1 MSRVIAIKLIAAS
14 VVLFILPLFTLKAFA
29 QGETTSAIVGQVSDA
44 SGAAV
49 PGATVTVH
57 NTETGL
63 QRIATT
69 DDSGRFNFPQLKPG
83 TYTVR
88 VEGQGFDP
96 QQIGAVTS
104 SLGQKQTVD
113 FILKIAQA
121 RESIEVSGEAVI
133 LSPENANTATTLDAP
148 ALENLPNPGGDLT
161 YPLQFAAGAL
171 INTAGSS
178 NDFVGGTNGY
188 GNVEFNGL
196 PALANGYIVD
206 GLESNDPLT
215 NLNSGLSTNL
225 VLGLNSI
232 SEVTVNTLSY
242 AVDQGRYGASQ
253 VDYVTKSGSNQFHGN
268 LYELWNS
275 SILNAADYFT
285 NALPGRQK
293 PGANVNHFGGS
304 LGGPIVHD
312 KLFFFFDSEWV
323 RIALPIVTPTIVPSL
338 AFQGYVLGQLQDGE
352 PDPNHPGQYVYP
364 PSPQSINFYKQMFGL
379 YGNTNGAAARVLGC
393 PYDVGMAAPAIP
405 NDGNYCAN
413 SQSVSHSSDDHEQVQ
428 TLRIDYNINEKDTTW
443 YRLQS
448 DTGVQAAYT
457 DPINAVFDSVS
468 PQPLYSFAAGYTHV
482 FSQNLV
488 NYFNPAFSWY
498 GSLFAPADFQKTLAA
513 FPIVLQGTG
522 ANAFTTVGG
531 LDNTWVQGRR
541 ASRFFI
547 NDNLAWS
554 HGAHEF
560 RFGTN
565 TRLLRL
571 NDYDFG
577 EGSVPTVTYANLEQ
591 YIYGVAN
598 TATETFPT
606 SANEPFNF
614 LNLDLYAQDT
624 WKVTKK
630 LTWTFGIRDTF
641 NSNPLNPHD
650 QIARLSGSFDSISH
664 NVNQPLNAT
673 IQTGLGNVFSSTPL
687 AILQPRTAI
696 AWQFEPKTVLRAGF
710 GIFSDLLPGSIADVV
725 GVNPPYV
732 KTFQGGLLGTVG
744 KSGSAGCDPA
754 FGCTAIAP
762 GVANS
767 AVDATVSA
775 NQTFSSGFQP
785 GQPSCASLPPSSAQ
799 ASFATCLPPVAIT
812 AVPSG
817 ELHAPYFMEWSL
829 GLEHE
834 LGTTGSLKAQY
845 VGTRAVNQPYLTEVN
860 GYQTVCPGCFAPFP
874 YVNPADPQ
882 RTGAIDPRFGA
893 VTQFSTGANS
903 HYDGLQLTAMKRIG
917 HGLMGQINYTWSRCM
932 DTVSNGGFLQF
943 SAGGIL
949 SPLPGELARNYGPC
963 DYDIRGNL
971 NAQYV
976 YQLPLKVQNHYLGLA
991 LNGWQVSG
999 TMFWHSGLPFSVLS
1013 TPYSANGNGIV
1024 NGSGPQFASVVPGVP
1039 LYDHNFIPGVTQPG
1053 TVQWLNPNA
1062 FVSTVDP
1069 SQQQLANGQIVPAGS
1084 CNGGDGAQTCQFG
1097 NLGRNA
1103 LRGPQFF
1110 WSDFYLTKWFP
1121 VTERVKLRFDAQ
1133 FFNVFNHPNFALP
1146 SMVLAGIPGKP
1157 STLPGFG
1164 AITSTTSPPTG
1175 LLGVGLGGDSTP
1187 RMVAF
1192 QMRME
1197 F

>member
-1 MSRVIAIKLIAAS
+1 MATYCQRWVRSRRS
-14 VVLFILPLFTLKAFA
+14 ILL
-29 QGETTSAIVGQVSDA
+29 SSW
-44 SGAAV
+44 
-49 PGATVTVH
+49 
-57 NTETGL
+57 
-63 QRIATT
+63 
-69 DDSGRFNFPQLKPG
+69 PQS
-83 TYTVR
+83 
-88 VEGQGFDP
+88 EQ
-96 QQIGAVTS
+96 
-104 SLGQKQTVD
+104 
-113 FILKIAQA
+113 
-121 RESIEVSGEAVI
+121 SIEISSEAPVI
-133 LSPENANTATTLDAP
+133 NPGNANTSTNLNAP

-171 INTAGSS
+171 INTAGSG
-178 NDFVGGTNGY
+178 NDFIGGTNGY

-196 PALANGYIVD
+196 PALSNGYIVD
-206 GLESNDPLT
+206 GLETNDPLT

-253 VDYVTKSGSNQFHGN
+253 INYVTKSGSNQFHGN
-268 LYELWNS
+268 LYELWNGAK
-275 SILNAADYFT
+275 LNAADFFT
-285 NALPGRQK
+285 NATPGNHK
-293 PGANVNHFGGS
+293 PGSTVNHFGGS
-304 LGGPIVHD
+304 IGGPIVHD

-323 RIALPIVTPTIVPSL
+323 RIALPIATPTTVPTP
-338 AFQGYVLGQLQDGE
+338 AFQSYVLGQL
-352 PDPNHPGQYVYP
+352 
-364 PSPQSINFYKQMFGL
+364 PSASVPFYRKMFSL
-379 YGNTNGAAARVLGC
+379 YGNTNGTPLMVLGC
-393 PYDVGMAAPAIP
+393 PFDVGGVAPAVA
-405 NDGNYCAN
+405 NDGNGCAN
-413 SQSVSHSSDDHEQVQ
+413 RQSISHSSDDHEQVQ
-428 TLRIDYNINEKDTTW
+428 TVRIDYNINEKNTAW
-443 YRLQS
+443 YRFQA

-457 DPINAVFDSVS
+457 DPINALFDSVS

-482 FSQNLV
+482 FSQNIV

-498 GSLFAPADFQKTLAA
+498 ESLFGPADFQKTLAA

-554 HGAHEF
+554 HGAHEL

-565 TRLLRL
+565 TRILRL

-577 EGSVPTVTYANLEQ
+577 EGSVPTVNYANLEQ
-591 YIYGVAN
+591 YIHGVAN

-624 WKVTKK
+624 WKVTRK
-630 LTWTFGIRDTF
+630 LTCTFGIRDTL
-641 NSNPLNPHD
+641 NSNPFNPHG
-650 QIARLSGSFDSISH
+650 QIARLRGSFDSISH
-664 NVNQPLNAT
+664 DVNQPLNAA
-673 IQTGLGNVFSSTPL
+673 IQIGLGNIFSSTPF

-696 AWQFEPKTVLRAGF
+696 AWEFAPKSVLRAGF
-710 GIFSDLLPGSIADVV
+710 GIFSDILPGSMADVV

-732 KTFQGGLLGTVG
+732 KTFQGGLLGT
-744 KSGSAGCDPA
+744 AG
-754 FGCTAIAP
+754 GTAIAR
-762 GVANS
+762 GVPNS
-767 AVDATVSA
+767 AIDAVVAAS
-775 NQTFSSGFQP
+775 QTFTSGFP
-785 GQPSCASLPPSSAQ
+785 LGQLSCASAQ
-799 ASFATCLPPVAIT
+799 ANPATCLPPVAIT
-812 AVPSG
+812 AVPDG

-829 GLEHE
+829 GLERQ
-834 LGTTGSLKAQY
+834 LGTTGSVRAEY
-845 VGTRAVNQPYLTEVN
+845 VGTRAINQPYQTQVN
-860 GYQTVCPGCFAPFP
+860 GYQTVCQGCFAPFP
-874 YVNPADPQ
+874 YEQP
-882 RTGAIDPRFGA
+882 TDPRFAA

-903 HYDGLQLTAMKRIG
+903 HYNGLQMTAMKRFAKG
-917 HGLMGQINYTWSRCM
+917 FMGQLNYSWSRCM

-949 SPLPGELARNYGPC
+949 SPLPGDPARDYGPC
-963 DYDIRGNL
+963 DYDIRNNL

-976 YQLPLKVQNHYLGLA
+976 YHLPIKVRNRSLGSA
-991 LNGWQVSG
+991 LNDWQVSG
-999 TMFWHSGLPFSVLS
+999 TVFWHSGIPFSVLS
-1013 TPYSANGNGIV
+1013 TPYSADGNGIV
-1024 NGSGPQFASVVPGVP
+1024 NGSGPQFASVIPGVP

-1053 TVQWLNPNA
+1053 TVQWLNPDA

-1069 SQQQLANGQIVPAGS
+1069 STGKCFNGDSPQ
-1084 CNGGDGAQTCQFG
+1084 DCQFG

-1103 LRGPQFF
+1103 LRGPNFA

-1121 VTERVKLRFDAQ
+1121 LTERWKLRFDVQ

-1146 SMVLAGIPGKP
+1146 SMVLAGIPAKP
-1157 STLPGFG
+1157 STQTGFG
-1164 AITSTTSPPTG
+1164 ALTSTTSPPTG

-1192 QMRME
+1192 QLRLE